1 MIQFEDRPVNNLN
14 YDDVL
19 IANWDIN
26 IISDVFNIDFNDY
39 KPSMKNKLDNK
50 FSFYTLVDE
59 WSNKLEIDYDTIT
72 TLNSNKTVFD
82 DFIDFV
88 VLALSSS
95 KIQNKR
101 ELKHSE
107 KQDIRDFIQFKLD
120 RDVKKG
126 IRQLLSTHRPYKNNT
141 EENKLCSDI
150 FDKMILNVPDRFKS
164 INRTKL
170 VGLPFRKNDYFY
182 KLISLSYL
190 NLERSYLL
198 KIKLL

>member
-1 MIQFEDRPVNNLN
+1 MIQFEDRLVNNLN

-19 IANWDIN
+19 IVDWDIN

-39 KPSMKNKLDNK
+39 KPSMKNKLDNR
-50 FSFYTLVDE
+50 FSFFTLVDE
-59 WSNKLEIDYDTIT
+59 WSNKLEIDYDTIN

-95 KIQNKR
+95 KIQNKH

-126 IRQLLSTHRPYKNNT
+126 ISQLLSTHRPYKNNA
-141 EENKLCSDI
+141 EENKLCSDT